1 RACTTSCSRPS
12 QKPPR
17 FKNGQCP
24 IEPIRNRRKCAGR
37 LHGGARC
44 ELFLSRLAAFGFE
57 LKSVCAALVNG
68 DDVGHTSHHT
78 HAFQERRLDRLAV
91 APVGR
96 MEREYAR
103 RAARAQVLEDSA
115 LNCSLGTSAAAAH
128 GSLSASASPAE
139 SGSRQ

>member
-1 RACTTSCSRPS
+1 PPASPRPS
-12 QKPPR
+12 PPR
-17 FKNGQCP
+17 KKNAP
-24 IEPIRNRRKCAGR
+24 PPRAPTRNRRKCAGR

-57 LKSVCAALVNG
+57 LKPVCAALVNG

-78 HAFQERRLDRLAV
+78 HAFQDRRLDWLAI

-128 GSLSASASPAE
+128 GTPFGTGFAC
-139 SGSRQ
+139 GKR